1 MAASSAPA
9 GIATPAPT
17 PARQPWPWR
26 LWEVVS
32 AYLPLLLMALLAL
45 ATWWL
50 VRATPEPEA
59 PRPPTLLA
67 GEPDYTMQ
75 RFLLQQFGADGR
87 LRLQVEG
94 AVLHHFPDADRIE
107 MNDVRARAIGDDGS
121 LTLARARQAVT
132 NGAGTELQL
141 LGGAEV
147 THTPADGGVP
157 IEFRGEFLHAFIDT
171 QRLRSH
177 LPVTLVQGRDTI
189 RAATLEA
196 DNKARTATL
205 GGPLVAELAPPS
217 GRR

>member
-1 MAASSAPA
+1 MPAPA
-9 GIATPAPT
+9 AVPAPT
-17 PARQPWPWR
+17 LARQPWPWR
-26 LWEVVS
+26 VWEVVS

-59 PRPPTLLA
+59 PRPAPPIA

-75 RFLLQQFGADGR
+75 RFLLQHFGADGR

-94 AVLHHFPDADRIE
+94 EVLHHYPDTDRIE
-107 MNDVRARAIGDDGS
+107 MNEVRARAVADDGS
-121 LTLARARQAVT
+121 LTLARARQAVAK
-132 NGAGTELQL
+132 GDGSELQL

-147 THTPADGGVP
+147 THTPADGSTP
-157 IEFRGEFLHAFIDT
+157 IEFRGEFLHAFFET

-189 RAATLEA
+189 RAASLEA

-205 GGPLVAELAPPS
+205 GGPLVAELAPPK

>member
-1 MAASSAPA
+1 MLAPA
-9 GIATPAPT
+9 APRAVAA
-17 PARQPWPWR
+17 PVRQPWPWR
-26 LWEVVS
+26 LWAAVS
-32 AYLPLLLMALLAL
+32 TYLPLLLMALLAL

-50 VRATPEPEA
+50 VRSTPEPEA

-75 RFLLQQFGADGR
+75 RFLLQHFGADGR

-94 AVLHHFPDADRIE
+94 AMLHHYPDADRIE
-107 MNDVRARAIGDDGS
+107 IEDVRARAIGDDGS

-141 LGGAEV
+141 IGSAEV
-147 THTPADGGVP
+147 THTPIDGSAP
-157 IEFRGEFLHAFIDT
+157 IEFRGEFLHAFIET

-177 LPVTLVQGRDTI
+177 LPVTLVQGRNSI

-205 GGPLVAELAPPS
+205 GGPLVAELEPAT

>member
-1 MAASSAPA
+1 MVAPA
-9 GIATPAPT
+9 APGTVAVPAAP
-17 PARQPWPWR
+17 PMRQPWPWR
-26 LWEVVS
+26 VWAVVS

-50 VRATPEPEA
+50 VRSTPEPEA
-59 PRPPTLLA
+59 PRPPTVLV

-75 RFLLQQFGADGR
+75 RFLLQHFGADGQ

-94 AVLHHFPDADRIE
+94 AVLHHYPDTDRIE
-107 MNDVRARAIGDDGS
+107 IDDVRARAIGDDGS

-141 LGGAEV
+141 LGSAEV
-147 THTPADGGVP
+147 THTPGDGSAP
-157 IEFRGEFLHAFIDT
+157 IEFRGEFLHAFFET

-177 LPVTLVQGRDTI
+177 LPVTLVQGRDSI

-205 GGPLVAELAPPS
+205 GGPLVAVLEPPKE
-217 GRR
+217 RR